1 MATCLPW
8 RLAHRPGWACGCG
21 SLGNWPL
28 GAEFPPQICGVWAT
42 ASANFITCPR
52 CKWGKLTRESRFLP
66 LSNQRR
72 HTRDAFNGM
81 IIMILVNT
89 SSFPRATHCARCF
102 PCIHLVHPL
111 KGPLQERSERVSDL
125 PEVTQQASGRGS
137 LGPRQAASRSPRP
150 QSPELNGSPPPTPSS
165 GVCFEVCSLPGI

>member
-1 MATCLPW
+1 METGPQTGMGVWLWEP
-8 RLAHRPGWACGCG
+8 RELAPGGRVSSSDLRC
-21 SLGNWPL
+21 LGNSIRQLYYLPTL
-28 GAEFPPQICGVWAT
+28 QM
-42 ASANFITCPR
+42 
-52 CKWGKLTRESRFLP
+52 GKLTRESRFLP